1 MANRARRMAS
11 AGARALV
18 ITRAEVP
25 VIRPASVMGLEFG
38 NPLGLAAGY
47 DRTGGLLAALAPL
60 GFGHIEVGTMTPGT
74 ANVSLASA
82 IATRLRIGVSIG
94 SARMGIC
101 RQVIDDYVAA
111 LARVWGRA
119 DYVVANLSSPFAAR
133 GDDTPGVEELLGQ
146 LDATWQALC
155 SETGLR
161 PPLLIKVAGAAGAD
175 LPAAITFAR
184 GLNFS
189 GVVLVSA
196 SLRQISEVREHFD
209 AGAVISVGGVASAA
223 DVRDRMSAGASLV
236 QIYTTFVRE
245 GPGVV
250 RRILAD
256 LEDLQP

>member
-1 MANRARRMAS
+1 MAS
-11 AGARALV
+11 AGARAVV
-18 ITRAEVP
+18 IARAEVP
-25 VIRPASVMGLEFG
+25 MVRPVSAMGLEFG

-60 GFGHIEVGTMTPGT
+60 GFGHIEVGTVTPGT
-74 ANVSLASA
+74 AGVSLSTTAGGK
-82 IATRLRIGVSIG
+82 LRIGVSIG

-101 RQVIDDYVAA
+101 QQVIDDYVAA
-111 LARVWGRA
+111 LSRVWGRA

-133 GDDTPGVEELLGQ
+133 GGDTPGVEELLRQ
-146 LDATWQALC
+146 LGATWHALFA
-155 SETGLR
+155 ETGLR
-161 PPLLIKVAGAAGAD
+161 PPLLIKVALAGAAD
-175 LPAAITFAR
+175 LPGAITAAR
-184 GLNFS
+184 DLALS

-196 SLRQISEVREHFD
+196 SLRQISAVREHLD
-209 AGAVISVGGVASAA
+209 GGAVISVGGVASAA

-256 LEDLQP
+256 LEVLQP